1 MAPTLTPEQTDL
13 LAQLQSITNSSNIDT
28 DVRILQA
35 ADWDLQRAVQMI
47 YDEGGAASHLQAS
60 SSRTPAGT
68 SPSATIEQMEVDDS
82 AVGAFGQ
89 PARYRPVSTAYPNT
103 WMVGLNLVNIFA
115 LPITMSIGLLSN
127 LLQFILRLLGIPVPR
142 FLRTSSATY
151 TSLRG
156 PPPIDDPMVAADRL
170 VRQLEEETGAVC
182 VSRVGLSLQDGE
194 TVSTLST
201 TDGSEKRKILPD
213 FWIGSYKTAL
223 DTAKKDIRILCV
235 ILMSEEHQD
244 MSEFRRNVL
253 TDPDLVRVLTDN
265 AILAWAG
272 DVRDREAYEVAQSL
286 QATTYPFVA
295 FIALQAKGPRTP
307 GASSSASATTR
318 LAVLSRHE
326 GSPSSA
332 TSAPTLQ
339 AYITST
345 LLPRI
350 TPLLTR
356 LRNEQRARQAE
367 RLLRE
372 EQDRAFRDAE
382 KRDRERIEKKRG
394 EERARLQAEGEKRR
408 QAEEEALR
416 AERTDQWRRWARKSL
431 VPPEMK
437 DGVRI
442 GVRLADGRR
451 LIRNFAR
458 VSTLEHLYAF
468 VDVQSL
474 SDDSATSVD
483 SDFPPP
489 NYTPEWDF
497 QLAST
502 YPRIEIPFAKDM
514 RIMDIPA
521 LQNGAN
527 LIAEV
532 TRNGQHKAADDSDSD
547 DD

>member
-1 MAPTLTPEQTDL
+1 MAPTLNADQTDL
-13 LAQLQSITNSSNIDT
+13 LAQLQSITNSSNIDA
-28 DVRILQA
+28 DVQILQA
-35 ADWDLQRAVQMI
+35 TDWDLQRAVQMI
-47 YDEGGAASHLQAS
+47 YDDGGAGPHLHAS

-68 SPSATIEQMEVDDS
+68 SPSARIEQMEVDDS

-103 WMVGLNLVNIFA
+103 WTVGLNLVNIFT
-115 LPITMSIGLLSN
+115 LPITMSLGLLSS

-142 FLRTSSATY
+142 FLRTSSASY

-156 PPPIDDPMVAADRL
+156 PPPVDDPMVAADRL

-194 TVSTLST
+194 TASTAST
-201 TDGSEKRKILPD
+201 TDATEKRKVLPD

-244 MSEFRRNVL
+244 MPEFRRNVL

-265 AILAWAG
+265 AILMWAG
-272 DVRDREAYEVAQSL
+272 DIRDREAYEVAQSL

-295 FIALQAKGPRTP
+295 FIALQARGHRTP
-307 GASSSASATTR
+307 GASSSSSAATR

-326 GSPSSA
+326 GPPSSA

-345 LLPRI
+345 LIPRI

-372 EQDRAFRDAE
+372 EQDRAFREAE
-382 KRDRERIEKKRG
+382 KRDRDRIEKRRA
-394 EERARLQAEGEKRR
+394 EERARVQAEEEKRR
-408 QAEEEALR
+408 QEEKEALHAAR
-416 AERTDQWRRWARKSL
+416 RDQWRRWARKAL
-431 VPPEMK
+431 VPPETR

-442 GVRLADGRR
+442 AIHLCRR
-451 LIRNFAR
+451 S
-458 VSTLEHLYAF
+458 VSGGW
-468 VDVQSL
+468 
-474 SDDSATSVD
+474 
-483 SDFPPP
+483 P
-489 NYTPEWDF
+489 
-497 QLAST
+497 
-502 YPRIEIPFAKDM
+502 
-514 RIMDIPA
+514 
-521 LQNGAN
+521 
-527 LIAEV
+527 
-532 TRNGQHKAADDSDSD
+532 GQRP
-547 DD
+547 